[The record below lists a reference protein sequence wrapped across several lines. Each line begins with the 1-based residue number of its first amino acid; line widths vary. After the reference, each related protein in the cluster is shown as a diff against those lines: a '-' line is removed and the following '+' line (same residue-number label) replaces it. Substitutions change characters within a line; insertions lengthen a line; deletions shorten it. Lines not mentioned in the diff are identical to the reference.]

1 MRRFSMMENDS
12 LIDLENAVIWVVG
25 VAVVLRCQQLST
37 ATAWRYYLLVFL
49 G

>member
-1 MRRFSMMENDS
+1 MTQNDS

-25 VAVVLRCQQLST
+25 IAVVLRCRQLST
-37 ATAWRYYLLVFL
+37 ATAWRYYQLLLL

>member
-1 MRRFSMMENDS
+1 MGRFSTTENGP
-12 LIDLENAVIWVVG
+12 LIDLENAMVGVVG
-25 VAVVLRCQQLST
+25 VAVAFAFRQLST